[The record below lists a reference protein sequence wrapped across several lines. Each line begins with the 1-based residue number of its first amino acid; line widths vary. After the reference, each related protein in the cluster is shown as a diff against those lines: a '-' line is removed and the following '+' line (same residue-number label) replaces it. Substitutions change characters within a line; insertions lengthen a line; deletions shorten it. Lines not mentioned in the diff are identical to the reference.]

1 MPLRAIYKPESP
13 LKRWRRR
20 AITCV
25 TVLAINAVALVGLCF
40 CQQHRSSPSLW
51 YFLLQSGCPHGST
64 GLSAGIIALALDVL
78 ALEYFVLPPTRSL
91 RISDPDDV
99 IRLVVFAVLSS
110 VLVYVMAKLRQT
122 QEALKLAH
130 ERFQLAHEIARV
142 WAWEVELATSK
153 VTWASTPDA
162 PVQTAEDTIHTWLAT
177 HSSRRPRPGDCRDEA
192 RSGNEET
199 L

>member
-25 TVLAINAVALVGLCF
+25 TVLAINAAALGGTLLLPAAS
-40 CQQHRSSPSLW
+40 QQP
-51 YFLLQSGCPHGST
+51 FFVVFFAAV
-64 GLSAGIIALALDVL
+64 GLSAWLHGIICGVVALALDVL

-110 VLVYVMAKLRQT
+110 VLAYVMAKLRQT
-122 QEALKLAH
+122 QEALKLA
-130 ERFQLAHEIARV
+130 
-142 WAWEVELATSK
+142 
-153 VTWASTPDA
+153 
-162 PVQTAEDTIHTWLAT
+162 
-177 HSSRRPRPGDCRDEA
+177 
-192 RSGNEET
+192 
-199 L
+199 